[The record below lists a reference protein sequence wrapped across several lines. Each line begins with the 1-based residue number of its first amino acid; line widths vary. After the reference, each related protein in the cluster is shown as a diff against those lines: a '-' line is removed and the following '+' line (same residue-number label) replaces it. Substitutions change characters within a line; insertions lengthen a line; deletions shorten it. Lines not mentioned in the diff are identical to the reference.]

1 MKQFD
6 TVIFDLDGTL
16 LNSLEDLCDST
27 NAALK
32 EMGYPLRTFEEVRTF
47 VGNGV
52 RKLIE
57 RAVPANIEQEDVVR
71 CLLLFEANYE
81 KNKKNKTKPYL
92 GIMDLLKELQERGYK
107 TAVISNKYHE
117 AVCAL
122 TDYYFKDFI
131 KFPLG
136 EKDGMPNKPAPD
148 GVKMV
153 LKTLNS
159 DPRKTVM
166 VGDSDVDILT
176 AQNAGIS
183 SVGVTWGFRTKE
195 LLEKVGADY
204 IIDEPHALLDLV
216 LCEKIFNPSF

>member
-1 MKQFD
+1 MKKFD

-32 EMGYPLRTFEEVRTF
+32 EMGYPIRTLDEIRIF

-52 RKLIE
+52 WKLIE
-57 RAVPANIEQEDVVR
+57 RAVPNHSSKEDVGR
-71 CLLLFEANYE
+71 CFRLFETHYE
-81 KNKKNKTKPYL
+81 KNKENKTRPYE
-92 GIMDLLKELQERGYK
+92 GIVELLQALKKQGYK

-122 TDYYFKDFI
+122 TAHYFGNFFDVSV
-131 KFPLG
+131 G
-136 EKDGMPNKPAPD
+136 EKEGIPKKPAPD
-148 GVKMV
+148 GIKTV
-153 LKTLNS
+153 LKSLNS
-159 DPRKTVM
+159 DSQNAIM

-176 AQNAGIS
+176 AKNAGLK

-195 LLEKVGADY
+195 LLKKVGADY
-204 IIDEPHALLDLV
+204 IIDEPKALLDL
-216 LCEKIFNPSF
+216 LQ